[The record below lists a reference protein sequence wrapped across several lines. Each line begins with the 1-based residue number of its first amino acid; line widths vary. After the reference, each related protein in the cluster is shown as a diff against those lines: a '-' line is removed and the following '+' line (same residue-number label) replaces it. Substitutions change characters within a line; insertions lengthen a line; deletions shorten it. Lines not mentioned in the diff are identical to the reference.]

1 MIRGQR
7 SAYVRQEHDEDDEG
21 ELDDGGRVVYEQ
33 AFLKVLD
40 ERGFEDEVEVR
51 RLEADEGTKEVQ
63 GLYAMLLLQEEI
75 VECEEEDL
83 QVLVKAIIL
92 REGTHL
98 GHLAPKVDQDSF
110 ELMGHKLVLWPHGIF
125 G

>member
-1 MIRGQR
+1 M
-7 SAYVRQEHDEDDEG
+7 RQEHDKDDEG
-21 ELDDGGRVVYEQ
+21 ELDDSGRVVYEQ

-40 ERGFEDEVEVR
+40 ERGFEDEVEVW
-51 RLEADEGTKEVQ
+51 RLEADEGTEQVQ
-63 GLYAMLLLQEEI
+63 GLYAMLLLQEEV

-83 QVLVKAIIL
+83 KALVKTMTM

-98 GHLAPKVDQDSF
+98 GHPAPKVDQDSF
-110 ELMGHKLVLWPHGIF
+110 ELMGHKLVIWPHGIF